1 MKNDKLIRCKWCLSS
16 DLMIGYHDRE
26 WGTPL
31 HNDRKLFEA
40 LIIDGF
46 QAGLS
51 WEIILKKR
59 ENFRKAFDN
68 FNVGKVTKYS
78 EKDVKRL
85 LSDSGIIRNKLKI
98 SAAISNAKA
107 FLDIQKGF
115 GSFDK
120 YIWQFVNHKPIVNKH
135 KKDSDIGATSKE
147 SDEMSKDLKKRGF
160 RFVGS
165 TICYAFMQGVGMV
178 NDHLVGCFRYK
189 ELKGILLERPGTH

>member
-1 MKNDKLIRCKWCLSS
+1 MRNNKLTRCKWCLSS
-16 DLMIGYHDRE
+16 DLMINYHDRE

-31 HNDRKLFEA
+31 HDDRRLFEA

-68 FNVGKVTKYS
+68 FNAEKIAKYS

-85 LSDSGIIRNKLKI
+85 LSDPGIIRNKLKI
-98 SAAISNAKA
+98 SATISNAKA
-107 FLDIQKGF
+107 FLDIQKEF
-115 GSFDK
+115 ASFDK
-120 YIWQFVNHKPIVNKH
+120 YIWRFVNYKPITNKH
-135 KKDSDIGATSKE
+135 KTDSDIGATSKE
-147 SDEMSKDLKKRGF
+147 SNEVSKDLKKRGF

-178 NDHLVGCFRYK
+178 NDHLVSCFRYK
-189 ELKGILLERPGTH
+189 DVI